1 MCKGVHMNK
10 SKFIPVLAVVALL
23 SACGTSNKIAV
34 KEPKFDKEGTKV
46 EYTAFIS
53 GLEDAASSLTIMS
66 EEKLPSFDLNFKLGT
81 SEEKVFNRN
90 DKVASREFGYESES
104 LKMQYDSNNA
114 VTSEKYENVQ
124 YEEYATG
131 QSDSAT
137 FKDTFHFNGGTQSVM
152 YDDAEYIANVDLDG
166 KKVGL
171 MNQASETVTY
181 EDLINYYVKT
191 QFLQYSGLGMA
202 DNLFL
207 NLKNLNDGQLPY
219 FNFFQNKKVFTFT
232 YKMSLKNEEVRNG
245 DDELVKT
252 VDTTGYQ
259 KGQFLLDGN
268 ACKFKI
274 FIEYSVV
281 TTYAMDS
288 VEDSIQHYAGEVYE
302 VNYKESVE
310 AEYTLKEINLK
321 PLSYDGFLFMVY

>member
-1 MCKGVHMNK
+1 MNK

-46 EYTAFIS
+46 EYAAFIS
-53 GLEDAASSLTIMS
+53 DLEDAASSVTVMD
-66 EEKLPSFDLNFKLGT
+66 EEKMPSFDLNFKFSSG
-81 SEEKVFNRN
+81 EEKVFNRN
-90 DKVASREFGYESES
+90 DKVASREFHYNSES

-114 VTSEKYENVQ
+114 VTTEKYEDVQ

-131 QSDSAT
+131 QSDGAT
-137 FKDTFHFNGGTQSVM
+137 FKNTFHFNGGTQSVM
-152 YDDAEYIANVDLDG
+152 YDGAEYIANVDLDG

-171 MNQASETVTY
+171 MNQASETATY
-181 EDLINYYVKT
+181 ASLINYYVKT
-191 QFLQYSGLGMA
+191 QFVQYSGLGIA
-202 DNLFL
+202 DNLL
-207 NLKNLNDGQLPY
+207 TNLKNLNDGQLPY

-232 YKMSLKNEEVRNG
+232 YKMTLKGEEVKNG

-252 VDTTGYQ
+252 VDLTGYQ
-259 KGQFLLDGN
+259 KCQFLLDGN

-274 FIEYSVV
+274 FVDSSVV

-288 VEDSIQHYAGEVYE
+288 VEDSVQHYAGEVYE
-302 VNYKESVE
+302 VNNKESVE
-310 AEYTLKEINLK
+310 AEFTLKEINLK